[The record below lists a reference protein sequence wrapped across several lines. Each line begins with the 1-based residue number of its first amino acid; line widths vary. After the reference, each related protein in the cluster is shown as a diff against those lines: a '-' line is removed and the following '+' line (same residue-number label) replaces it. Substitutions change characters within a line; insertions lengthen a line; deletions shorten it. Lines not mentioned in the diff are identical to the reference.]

1 MIPTCRTCERLPSA
15 GGVVRAA
22 FLVAC
27 MLAPGAGLAAD
38 LAGQAEG
45 GEQAAAAGRGERPGL
60 IRLGGFYLTP
70 YLRIGT
76 LGLDTNVF
84 YTPTERR
91 TDFTASGGPG
101 LEVVRPL
108 GNRSRLRL
116 DGGLDYVYFARTES
130 QRRLNGYGSGLID
143 IRGVKTDL
151 AVEGRWGRAYGRPNA
166 EVNERVQQETVGGRL
181 FLRRSLSERFALALS
196 GGAQR
201 VETETTEYL
210 GADLGSTLTQDR
222 ALAGG
227 ELRMALSIKTQL
239 VAGGDQSWY
248 RFPRAAERN
257 GRSTLAYGGLRTDAT
272 ALIGGQALA
281 GMRWFALHS
290 GGRRE
295 ALYVNVDATWNISPK
310 TRLGGAYSRDI
321 NYSSFDTSGATPTNR
336 VETAEVFLDKVL
348 VRGLY
353 LRLFGRIQ
361 LLTSDGEITVA
372 ETGDLVT
379 AVRDDDV
386 REAGGELGWQF
397 RTRLRIGVRASY
409 AERASPFTTFG
420 VRGLLAGLTVQYNP
434 PQPSFR

>member
-1 MIPTCRTCERLPSA
+1 M
-15 GGVVRAA
+15 AA
-22 FLVAC
+22 LR
-27 MLAPGAGLAAD
+27 AGLCAAWV
-38 LAGQAEG
+38 LSP
-45 GEQAAAAGRGERPGL
+45 AAAVASGGLPEGSDQADRGERPGL
-60 IRLGGFYLTP
+60 IRLDGFYLTP

-84 YTPTERR
+84 YTPTERQA
-91 TDFTASGGPG
+91 DFTANGGPG
-101 LEVVRPL
+101 LEIVRPF
-108 GNRSRLRL
+108 GSQSRLRL
-116 DGGLDYVYFARTES
+116 DGGLDYLYFARTES
-130 QRRLNGYGSGLID
+130 QRRLNGHGSGLVD

-151 AVEGRWGRAYGRPNA
+151 AVEGRWGRTYSRPNS

-181 FLRRSLSERFALALS
+181 LLRRRLSERFALALS
-196 GGAQR
+196 GSAQR
-201 VETETTEYL
+201 VETEAAVYL
-210 GADLGSTLTQDR
+210 GADLGSSLTQDR

-239 VAGGDQSWY
+239 VVGGDESWY
-248 RFPRAAERN
+248 HFPRAAHRN
-257 GRSTLAYGGLRTDAT
+257 GRSTLVYGGLRTDAT

-281 GMRWFALHS
+281 GMRWFELGS

-295 ALYVNVDATWNISPK
+295 ALYVSAAATWNISPK
-310 TRLGGAYSRDI
+310 TRLGGAYSRDVS
-321 NYSSFDTSGATPTNR
+321 YSSFETSGPTPTNR
-336 VETAEVFLDKVL
+336 VETGEVFLDKTL

-372 ETGDLVT
+372 EVGEPVT

-409 AERASPFTTFG
+409 AKRASPFTTFG
-420 VRGLLAGLTVQYNP
+420 IRGLLAGLTVQYNP